1 MPWNIGLAGNDFN
14 ILNSKINEVDALT
27 YNNII
32 DFVNYFMI
40 TENGNVGI
48 NNKNPTEKL
57 DIKGN
62 TIVNGTLLTS
72 NVIGWR
78 INDTSNI
85 LKINYT
91 DDIINNNN
99 LEIYGKSTF
108 KGNIAIGDDNN
119 YSILNINGLVNATEF
134 KGTGSNI
141 INISANNIN
150 KGILNASF
158 GGTGINNIKSE
169 QILYGLNNNT
179 VGQTSTFR
187 FLEGL
192 QRLEVGHLSG
202 DGRLVV
208 NIDAANINTGILTGR
223 YGGTGK
229 ASYDIEG
236 GLLIGNIRSP
246 GNSANIDQS
255 INLTWDDTDSNLKI
269 NGNLKLFGTNKTI
282 FINDAPLGYQH
293 IGDYPVAT
301 PEIAGIIKYDGN
313 TFKKNPQD
321 QLILNVSTSSK
332 WEKNEDES
340 IIWYPKYSDPNSVQ
354 LECVGIGFIPD
365 ENVDRVNR
373 LSVKGNINIKS
384 DTNSPGAYLIN
395 GINVDEKNS
404 NFLSKK
410 IDDLKLDNIKE
421 DYGGVNKRCF
431 DLSYIGNQSTYK
443 ISGGDINFYFDNLV
457 EFRQGIRIS
466 QGGSIGFQGALTI
479 ESLNLTSGTQG
490 VKNNPVLLVNQGDI
504 EGDKSTIAQFES
516 GGVVK
521 MLLDK
526 QGRLGI
532 GEFNRENFPK
542 EKLDVQ
548 GNIIAS
554 GYITSY
560 YSDERLKHFTSR
572 IKNSL
577 EIINNLNGYYY
588 EPNEIALQFGFKHEK
603 QIGLSAQEVTKYI
616 PEITKLAPFDA
627 INDADGNVISKSGES
642 YLTICYERL
651 GPIFVEAIKELTN
664 EIKELKKENIFIK
677 SELERIKLSI

>member
-14 ILNSKINEVDALT
+14 ILNSKINEVEALT

-40 TENGNVGI
+40 SENGNVGI
-48 NNKNPTEKL
+48 NNKNPTAKL

-141 INISANNIN
+141 INIDADNIN

-158 GGTGINNIKSE
+158 GGTGINNIKNE
-169 QILYGLNNNT
+169 QILYGSNNT
-179 VGQTSTFR
+179 VAQTPGFK

-192 QRLEVGHLSG
+192 QRLEVANLKGNGS
-202 DGRLVV
+202 LVE
-208 NIDAANINTGILTGR
+208 NINAHHITSGILSGR

-229 ASYDIEG
+229 ASYEIEG
-236 GLLIGNIRSP
+236 GLLIGNIVT
-246 GNSANIDQS
+246 GNRDNIDQT
-255 INLTWDDTDSNLKI
+255 INLKWDDNASNLLI

-282 FINDAPLGYQH
+282 FINDEPLGYQH
-293 IGDYPVAT
+293 IGPYPDAT
-301 PEIAGIIKYDGN
+301 PENKGIIKYDGN
-313 TFKKNPQD
+313 TFKLNPEG

-384 DTNSPGAYLIN
+384 YTNSPGAYLIN
-395 GINVDEKNS
+395 GINVDEINS

-410 IDDLKLDNIKE
+410 IDDLILDNIKQE
-421 DYGGVNKRCF
+421 YGGVNKRCF
-431 DLSYIGNQSTYK
+431 DLINIGTQPTYK
-443 ISGGDINFYFDNLV
+443 ISGDNRNFYFDNLV
-457 EFRQGIRIS
+457 EFQQGIRIS
-466 QGGSIGFQGALTI
+466 EGGSIGFDGALTI
-479 ESLNLTSGTQG
+479 ESLNLTSGTRG
-490 VKNNPVLLVNQGDI
+490 VQNNAVLTVNQVDN
-504 EGDKSTIAQFES
+504 EGDKSTIAQFEYRS
-516 GGVVK
+516 VAK

-526 QGRLGI
+526 EGRLGI
-532 GEFNRENFPK
+532 GAFNRDNFPK

-560 YSDERLKHFTSR
+560 YSDERLKNFTSR
-572 IKNSL
+572 IKNPI

-588 EPNEIALQFGFKHEK
+588 EPNEKALQFGFKHEK

>member
-14 ILNSKINEVDALT
+14 ILNSKINEVEALT

-62 TIVNGTLLTS
+62 AIVNGTLLTS

-78 INDTSNI
+78 IDDTSNI

-141 INISANNIN
+141 INIDAGNIN

-158 GGTGINNIKSE
+158 GGTGINNIKNE
-169 QILYGLNNNT
+169 QILYGSNNNT
-179 VGQTSTFR
+179 VGQTLGFKFIEASQT
-187 FLEGL
+187 L
-192 QRLEVGHLSG
+192 QVANLKG
-202 DGRLVV
+202 DGSLV
-208 NIDAANINTGILTGR
+208 ININANHITSGILSGR

-229 ASYDIEG
+229 ASYVIEG
-236 GLLIGNIRSP
+236 GLLIGNIVT
-246 GNSANIDQS
+246 GNRDNIDQT
-255 INLTWDDTDSNLKI
+255 INLKWDDNASNLLI

-282 FINDAPLGYQH
+282 FINDEPLGYQH
-293 IGDYPVAT
+293 IGPYPDAT
-301 PEIAGIIKYDGN
+301 PENKGIIKYDGN
-313 TFKKNPQD
+313 TFKLNPEG

-384 DTNSPGAYLIN
+384 YTNSPGAYLIN
-395 GINVDEKNS
+395 GINVDEINS

-410 IDDLKLDNIKE
+410 IDDLILDNIKQE
-421 DYGGVNKRCF
+421 YGGVNKRCF
-431 DLSYIGNQSTYK
+431 DLINIGNQPTYK
-443 ISGGDINFYFDNLV
+443 ISGDNRNFYFDNLV
-457 EFRQGIRIS
+457 EFQHGIRIS
-466 QGGSIGFQGALTI
+466 EGGSIGFDGALTI
-479 ESLNLTSGTQG
+479 ESLNLTSGTRG
-490 VKNNPVLLVNQGDI
+490 VQNNAVLRVNQADN
-504 EGDKSTIAQFES
+504 EGDKSTIAQFEYRS
-516 GGVVK
+516 VAK

-526 QGRLGI
+526 EGRLGI
-532 GEFNRENFPK
+532 GAFNRDNFPK

-560 YSDERLKHFTSR
+560 YSDERLKNFTSR
-572 IKNSL
+572 IKNPI

-588 EPNEIALQFGFKHEK
+588 EPNEKALQFGFKHEK

>member
-14 ILNSKINEVDALT
+14 ILNSKINEVEALT

-40 TENGNVGI
+40 SENGNVGI
-48 NNKNPTEKL
+48 NNKNPTAKL

-141 INISANNIN
+141 INIDADNIN
-150 KGILNASF
+150 KGILNASY
-158 GGTGINNIKSE
+158 GGTGINNIKNE
-169 QILYGLNNNT
+169 QILYGSNNT
-179 VGQTSTFR
+179 VAQTPGFK

-192 QRLEVGHLSG
+192 QRLEVANLKGNGS
-202 DGRLVV
+202 LVE
-208 NIDAANINTGILTGR
+208 NINAHHITSGILSGR

-229 ASYDIEG
+229 ASYEIEG
-236 GLLIGNIRSP
+236 GLLVGNIRAP
-246 GNSANIDQS
+246 GNSANIDQT
-255 INLTWDDTDSNLKI
+255 INLKWDDNASNLLI

-282 FINDAPLGYQH
+282 FINDEPLGYQH
-293 IGDYPVAT
+293 IGPYNVAT
-301 PEIAGIIKYDGN
+301 SEIPGVIKYDGN
-313 TFKKNPQD
+313 TFKFND
-321 QLILNVSTSSK
+321 AGQLILNVSTSSK

-384 DTNSPGAYLIN
+384 YTNSPGAYLIN
-395 GINVDEKNS
+395 GINVDEINS

-410 IDDLKLDNIKE
+410 IDDLILDNIKQE
-421 DYGGVNKRCF
+421 YGGVNKRCF
-431 DLSYIGNQSTYK
+431 DLINIGTQPTYK
-443 ISGGDINFYFDNLV
+443 ISGDNRNFYFDNLV
-457 EFRQGIRIS
+457 EFQQGIRIS
-466 QGGSIGFQGALTI
+466 EGGSIGFDGALTI
-479 ESLNLTSGTQG
+479 ESLNLTSGTRG
-490 VKNNPVLLVNQGDI
+490 VQNNAVLTVNQVDN
-504 EGDKSTIAQFES
+504 EGDKSTIAQFEYRS
-516 GGVVK
+516 VAK

-526 QGRLGI
+526 EGRLGI
-532 GEFNRENFPK
+532 GAFNRDNFPK

-588 EPNEIALQFGFKHEK
+588 EPNEKALQFGFKHEK

>member
-14 ILNSKINEVDALT
+14 ILNSKINEVEALT

-40 TENGNVGI
+40 SENGNVGI
-48 NNKNPTEKL
+48 NNKNPTAKL

-141 INISANNIN
+141 INIDANNIN
-150 KGILNASF
+150 KGILNASY
-158 GGTGINNIKSE
+158 GGTGINNIKNE
-169 QILYGLNNNT
+169 QILYGSNNT
-179 VGQTSTFR
+179 VAQTPGFK

-192 QRLEVGHLSG
+192 QRLEVANLKGNGS
-202 DGRLVV
+202 LVE
-208 NIDAANINTGILTGR
+208 NINAHHITSGILSGR

-229 ASYDIEG
+229 ASYEIEG
-236 GLLIGNIRSP
+236 GLLVGNIRAP
-246 GNSANIDQS
+246 GNSANIDQT
-255 INLTWDDTDSNLKI
+255 INLKWDDNASNLLI

-282 FINDAPLGYQH
+282 FINDEPLGYQH
-293 IGDYPVAT
+293 IGPYNVAT
-301 PEIAGIIKYDGN
+301 SEIPGVIKYDGN
-313 TFKKNPQD
+313 TFKFND
-321 QLILNVSTSSK
+321 AGQLILNVSTSSK

-384 DTNSPGAYLIN
+384 YTNSPGAYLIN
-395 GINVDEKNS
+395 GINVDEINS

-410 IDDLKLDNIKE
+410 IDDLILDNIKQE
-421 DYGGVNKRCF
+421 YGGVNKRCF
-431 DLSYIGNQSTYK
+431 DLINIGTQPTYK
-443 ISGGDINFYFDNLV
+443 ISGDNRNFYFDNLV
-457 EFRQGIRIS
+457 EFQQGIRIS
-466 QGGSIGFQGALTI
+466 EGGSIGFDGALTI
-479 ESLNLTSGTQG
+479 ESLNLTSGTRG
-490 VKNNPVLLVNQGDI
+490 VQNNAVLTVNQVDN
-504 EGDKSTIAQFES
+504 EGDKSTIAQFEYRS
-516 GGVVK
+516 VAK

-526 QGRLGI
+526 EGRLGI
-532 GEFNRENFPK
+532 GAFNRDNFPK

-588 EPNEIALQFGFKHEK
+588 EPNEKALQFGFKHEK

>member
-14 ILNSKINEVDALT
+14 ILNSKINEVEALT

-40 TENGNVGI
+40 SENGNVGI

-78 INDTSNI
+78 IDDTSNI

-141 INISANNIN
+141 INIDADNIN

-158 GGTGINNIKSE
+158 GGTGINNIKNE
-169 QILYGLNNNT
+169 QILYGSNNT
-179 VGQTSTFR
+179 VAQTPGFK

-192 QRLEVGHLSG
+192 QRLEVANLKGNGS
-202 DGRLVV
+202 LVE
-208 NIDAANINTGILTGR
+208 NINAHHITSGILSGR

-229 ASYDIEG
+229 ASYEIEG
-236 GLLIGNIRSP
+236 GLLVGNIRAP
-246 GNSANIDQS
+246 GNSANIDQT
-255 INLTWDDTDSNLKI
+255 INLKWDDNASNLLI

-282 FINDAPLGYQH
+282 FINDEPLGYQH
-293 IGDYPVAT
+293 IGPYNVAT
-301 PEIAGIIKYDGN
+301 SEIPGVIKYDGN
-313 TFKKNPQD
+313 TFKFND
-321 QLILNVSTSSK
+321 AGQLILNVSTSSK

-384 DTNSPGAYLIN
+384 YTNSPGAYLIN
-395 GINVDEKNS
+395 GINVDEINS

-410 IDDLKLDNIKE
+410 IDDLILDNIKQE
-421 DYGGVNKRCF
+421 YGGVNKRCF
-431 DLSYIGNQSTYK
+431 DLINIGTQPTYK
-443 ISGGDINFYFDNLV
+443 ISGDNRNFYFDNLV
-457 EFRQGIRIS
+457 EFQQGIRIS
-466 QGGSIGFQGALTI
+466 EGGSIGFDGALTI
-479 ESLNLTSGTQG
+479 ESLNLTSGTRG
-490 VKNNPVLLVNQGDI
+490 VQNNAVLTVNQVDN
-504 EGDKSTIAQFES
+504 EGDKSTIAQFEYRS
-516 GGVVK
+516 VAK

-526 QGRLGI
+526 EGRLGI
-532 GEFNRENFPK
+532 GAFNRDNFPK

-588 EPNEIALQFGFKHEK
+588 EPNEKALQFGFKHEK

>member
-14 ILNSKINEVDALT
+14 ILNSKINEVEALT

-40 TENGNVGI
+40 SENGNVGI
-48 NNKNPTEKL
+48 NNKNPTAKL

-141 INISANNIN
+141 INIDANNIN
-150 KGILNASF
+150 KGILNASY
-158 GGTGINNIKSE
+158 GGTGINNIKNE
-169 QILYGLNNNT
+169 QILYGSNNT
-179 VGQTSTFR
+179 VAQTPGFK

-192 QRLEVGHLSG
+192 QRLEVANLKGNGS
-202 DGRLVV
+202 LVE
-208 NIDAANINTGILTGR
+208 NINAHHITSGILSGR

-229 ASYDIEG
+229 ASYEIEG
-236 GLLIGNIRSP
+236 GLLVGNIRAP
-246 GNSANIDQS
+246 GNSANIDQT
-255 INLTWDDTDSNLKI
+255 INLKWDDNASNLLI

-282 FINDAPLGYQH
+282 FINDEPLGYQH
-293 IGDYPVAT
+293 IGPYNVAT
-301 PEIAGIIKYDGN
+301 SEIPGVIKYDGN
-313 TFKKNPQD
+313 TFKFND
-321 QLILNVSTSSK
+321 AGQLILNVSTSSK

-384 DTNSPGAYLIN
+384 YTNSPGAYLIN
-395 GINVDEKNS
+395 GINVDEINS

-410 IDDLKLDNIKE
+410 IDDLILDNIKQE
-421 DYGGVNKRCF
+421 YGGVNKRCF
-431 DLSYIGNQSTYK
+431 DLINIGTQPTYK
-443 ISGGDINFYFDNLV
+443 ISGDNRNFYFDNLV
-457 EFRQGIRIS
+457 EFQQGIRIS
-466 QGGSIGFQGALTI
+466 EGGSIGFDGALTI
-479 ESLNLTSGTQG
+479 ESLNLTSGTRG
-490 VKNNPVLLVNQGDI
+490 VQNNAVLTVNQVDN
-504 EGDKSTIAQFES
+504 EGDKSTIAQFEYRS
-516 GGVVK
+516 VAK

-526 QGRLGI
+526 EGRLGI
-532 GEFNRENFPK
+532 GAFNGDNFPK

-588 EPNEIALQFGFKHEK
+588 EPNEKALQFGFKHEK

>member
-14 ILNSKINEVDALT
+14 ILNSKINEVEALT

-40 TENGNVGI
+40 SENGNVGI
-48 NNKNPTEKL
+48 NNKNPTAKL

-141 INISANNIN
+141 INIDANNIN
-150 KGILNASF
+150 KGILNASY
-158 GGTGINNIKSE
+158 GGTGINNIKNE
-169 QILYGLNNNT
+169 QILYGSNNT
-179 VGQTSTFR
+179 VAQTPGFK

-192 QRLEVGHLSG
+192 QRLEVANLKGNGS
-202 DGRLVV
+202 LVE
-208 NIDAANINTGILTGR
+208 NINAHHITSGILSGR

-229 ASYDIEG
+229 ASYEIEG
-236 GLLIGNIRSP
+236 GLLVGNIRAP
-246 GNSANIDQS
+246 GNSANIDQT
-255 INLTWDDTDSNLKI
+255 INLKWDDNASNLLI

-282 FINDAPLGYQH
+282 FINDEPLGYQH
-293 IGDYPVAT
+293 IGPYNVAT
-301 PEIAGIIKYDGN
+301 SEIPGVIKYDGN
-313 TFKKNPQD
+313 TFKFND
-321 QLILNVSTSSK
+321 AGQLILNVSTSSK

-384 DTNSPGAYLIN
+384 YTNSPGAYLIN
-395 GINVDEKNS
+395 GINVDEINS

-410 IDDLKLDNIKE
+410 IDDLILDNIKQE
-421 DYGGVNKRCF
+421 YGGVNKRCF
-431 DLSYIGNQSTYK
+431 DLINIGTQPTYK
-443 ISGGDINFYFDNLV
+443 ISGDNRNFYFDNLV
-457 EFRQGIRIS
+457 EFQQGIRIS
-466 QGGSIGFQGALTI
+466 EGGSIGFDGALTI
-479 ESLNLTSGTQG
+479 ESLNLTSGTRG
-490 VKNNPVLLVNQGDI
+490 VQNNAVLTVNQVDN
-504 EGDKSTIAQFES
+504 EGDKSTIAQFEYRS
-516 GGVVK
+516 VAK

-526 QGRLGI
+526 EGRLGI
-532 GEFNRENFPK
+532 GAFNRDNFPK

-588 EPNEIALQFGFKHEK
+588 EPNEKALQFGFKHEK

-664 EIKELKKENIFIK
+664 EINELKKENILIK

>member
-14 ILNSKINEVDALT
+14 ILNSKINEVEALT

-40 TENGNVGI
+40 SENGNVGI
-48 NNKNPTEKL
+48 NNKNPTAKL

-141 INISANNIN
+141 INIDANNIN
-150 KGILNASF
+150 KGILNASY
-158 GGTGINNIKSE
+158 GGTGINNIKNE
-169 QILYGLNNNT
+169 QILYGSNNT
-179 VGQTSTFR
+179 VAQTPGFK

-192 QRLEVGHLSG
+192 QRLEVANLKGNGS
-202 DGRLVV
+202 LVE
-208 NIDAANINTGILTGR
+208 NINAHHITSGILSGR

-236 GLLIGNIRSP
+236 GLLIGNILT
-246 GNSANIDQS
+246 GNSANIDQT

-282 FINDAPLGYQH
+282 FINDTPLGYQH
-293 IGDYPVAT
+293 IGPYPVASS
-301 PEIAGIIKYDGN
+301 EILGVIKYDDN
-313 TFKKNPQD
+313 TFKLNTEG

-384 DTNSPGAYLIN
+384 YTNSPGAYLIN
-395 GINVDEKNS
+395 GINVDEINS

-410 IDDLKLDNIKE
+410 IDDLILDNIKQE
-421 DYGGVNKRCF
+421 YGGVNKRCF
-431 DLSYIGNQSTYK
+431 DLINIGTQPTYK
-443 ISGGDINFYFDNLV
+443 ISGDNRNFYFDNLV
-457 EFRQGIRIS
+457 EFQQGIRIS
-466 QGGSIGFQGALTI
+466 EGGSIGFDGALTI
-479 ESLNLTSGTQG
+479 ESLNLTSGTRG
-490 VKNNPVLLVNQGDI
+490 VQNNAVLTVNQVDN
-504 EGDKSTIAQFES
+504 EGDKSTIAQFEYRS
-516 GGVVK
+516 VAK

-526 QGRLGI
+526 EGRLGI
-532 GEFNRENFPK
+532 GAFNRDNFPK

-560 YSDERLKHFTSR
+560 YSDERLKNFTSR
-572 IKNSL
+572 IKNPI

-588 EPNEIALQFGFKHEK
+588 EPNEKALQFGFKHEK

>member
-14 ILNSKINEVDALT
+14 ILNSKINEVEALT

-62 TIVNGTLLTS
+62 AIVNGTLLTS

-78 INDTSNI
+78 IDDTSNI

-141 INISANNIN
+141 INIDADNIN

-158 GGTGINNIKSE
+158 GGTGINNIKNE
-169 QILYGLNNNT
+169 QILYGSNNNT
-179 VGQTSTFR
+179 VGQTPGFR
-187 FLEGL
+187 FLEASQTL
-192 QRLEVGHLSG
+192 QVAYLKG
-202 DGRLVV
+202 DGSLVE
-208 NIDAANINTGILTGR
+208 NINARHITSGILSGR

-229 ASYDIEG
+229 ASYEIEG
-236 GLLIGNIRSP
+236 GLLIGNIVT
-246 GNSANIDQS
+246 GNRDNIDQT
-255 INLTWDDTDSNLKI
+255 INLKWDDNASNLLI

-282 FINDAPLGYQH
+282 FINDEPLGYQH
-293 IGDYPVAT
+293 IGPYPDAT
-301 PEIAGIIKYDGN
+301 PENKGIIKYDGN
-313 TFKKNPQD
+313 TFKLNPEG

-384 DTNSPGAYLIN
+384 YTNSPGAYLIN
-395 GINVDEKNS
+395 GINVDEINS

-410 IDDLKLDNIKE
+410 IDDLILDNIKQE
-421 DYGGVNKRCF
+421 YGGVNKRCF
-431 DLSYIGNQSTYK
+431 DLINIGNQPTYK
-443 ISGGDINFYFDNLV
+443 ISGDNRNFYFDNLV
-457 EFRQGIRIS
+457 EFQHGIRIS
-466 QGGSIGFQGALTI
+466 EGGSIGFDGALTI
-479 ESLNLTSGTQG
+479 ESLNLTSGTRG
-490 VKNNPVLLVNQGDI
+490 VQNNAVLRVNQADN
-504 EGDKSTIAQFES
+504 EGDKSTIAQFEYRS
-516 GGVVK
+516 VAK

-526 QGRLGI
+526 EGRLGI
-532 GEFNRENFPK
+532 GAFNRENFPK

-560 YSDERLKHFTSR
+560 YSDERLKNFTSR
-572 IKNSL
+572 IKNPI

-588 EPNEIALQFGFKHEK
+588 EPNEKALQFGFKHEK

>member
-14 ILNSKINEVDALT
+14 ILNSKINEVEALT

-40 TENGNVGI
+40 SENGNVGI

-78 INDTSNI
+78 IDDTSNI

-141 INISANNIN
+141 INIDADNIN

-158 GGTGINNIKSE
+158 GGTGINNIKNE
-169 QILYGLNNNT
+169 QILYGSNNNT
-179 VGQTSTFR
+179 VGQTPGFR

-192 QRLEVGHLSG
+192 QRLEVANLKGNGS
-202 DGRLVV
+202 LVE
-208 NIDAANINTGILTGR
+208 NINAHHITSGILSGR

-229 ASYDIEG
+229 ASYEIEG
-236 GLLIGNIRSP
+236 GLLVGNIRAP
-246 GNSANIDQS
+246 GNSANIDQT
-255 INLTWDDTDSNLKI
+255 INLKWDDNASNLLI

-282 FINDAPLGYQH
+282 FINDEPLGYQH
-293 IGDYPVAT
+293 IGPYNVAT
-301 PEIAGIIKYDGN
+301 SEIPGVIKYDGN
-313 TFKKNPQD
+313 TFKFND
-321 QLILNVSTSSK
+321 AGQLILNVSTSSK

-384 DTNSPGAYLIN
+384 YTNSPGAYLIN
-395 GINVDEKNS
+395 GINVDEINS

-410 IDDLKLDNIKE
+410 IDDLILDNIKQE
-421 DYGGVNKRCF
+421 YGGVNKRCF
-431 DLSYIGNQSTYK
+431 DLINIGTQPTYK
-443 ISGGDINFYFDNLV
+443 ISGDNRNFYFDNLV
-457 EFRQGIRIS
+457 EFQQGIRIS
-466 QGGSIGFQGALTI
+466 EGGSIGFDGALTI
-479 ESLNLTSGTQG
+479 ESLNLTSGTRG
-490 VKNNPVLLVNQGDI
+490 VQNNAVLTVNQVDN
-504 EGDKSTIAQFES
+504 EGDKSTIAQFEYRS
-516 GGVVK
+516 VAK

-526 QGRLGI
+526 EGRLGI
-532 GEFNRENFPK
+532 GAFNGDNFPK

-588 EPNEIALQFGFKHEK
+588 EPNEKALQFGFKHEK

>member
-14 ILNSKINEVDALT
+14 ILNSKINEVEALT

-40 TENGNVGI
+40 SENGNVGI

-78 INDTSNI
+78 IDDTSNI

-141 INISANNIN
+141 INIDADNIN

-158 GGTGINNIKSE
+158 GGTGINNIKNE
-169 QILYGLNNNT
+169 QILYGSNNNT
-179 VGQTSTFR
+179 VGQTPGFR

-192 QRLEVGHLSG
+192 QRLEVANLKGNGS
-202 DGRLVV
+202 LVE
-208 NIDAANINTGILTGR
+208 NINAHHITSGILSGR

-229 ASYDIEG
+229 ASYEIEG
-236 GLLIGNIRSP
+236 GLLVGNIRAP
-246 GNSANIDQS
+246 GNSANIDQT
-255 INLTWDDTDSNLKI
+255 INLKWDDNASNLLI

-282 FINDAPLGYQH
+282 FINDEPLGYQH
-293 IGDYPVAT
+293 IGPYNVAT
-301 PEIAGIIKYDGN
+301 SEIPGVIKYDGN
-313 TFKKNPQD
+313 TFKFND
-321 QLILNVSTSSK
+321 AGQLILNVSTSSK

-384 DTNSPGAYLIN
+384 YTNSPGAYLIN
-395 GINVDEKNS
+395 GINVDEINS

-410 IDDLKLDNIKE
+410 IDDLILDNIKQE
-421 DYGGVNKRCF
+421 YGGVNKRCF
-431 DLSYIGNQSTYK
+431 DLINIGTQPTYK
-443 ISGGDINFYFDNLV
+443 ISGDNRNFYFDNLV
-457 EFRQGIRIS
+457 EFQHGIRIS
-466 QGGSIGFQGALTI
+466 EGGSIGFDGALTI
-479 ESLNLTSGTQG
+479 ESLNLTSGTRG
-490 VKNNPVLLVNQGDI
+490 VQNNAVLTVNQVDN
-504 EGDKSTIAQFES
+504 EGDKSTIAQFEYRS
-516 GGVVK
+516 VAK

-526 QGRLGI
+526 EGRLGI
-532 GEFNRENFPK
+532 GAFNRDNFPK

-588 EPNEIALQFGFKHEK
+588 EPNEKALQFGFKHEK

>member
-14 ILNSKINEVDALT
+14 ILNSKINEVEALT

-40 TENGNVGI
+40 SENGNVGI
-48 NNKNPTEKL
+48 NNKNPTAKL

-78 INDTSNI
+78 IDNTSNI

-141 INISANNIN
+141 INIDANNIN
-150 KGILNASF
+150 KGILNASY
-158 GGTGINNIKSE
+158 GGTGINNIKNE
-169 QILYGLNNNT
+169 QILYGSNNT
-179 VGQTSTFR
+179 VAQTPGFK

-192 QRLEVGHLSG
+192 QRLEVANLKGNGS
-202 DGRLVV
+202 LVE
-208 NIDAANINTGILTGR
+208 NINAHHITSGILSGR

-229 ASYDIEG
+229 TSYDIEG
-236 GLLIGNIRSP
+236 GLLIGNILT
-246 GNSANIDQS
+246 GNSANIDQT
-255 INLTWDDTDSNLKI
+255 INLKWDDNASNLLI

-282 FINDAPLGYQH
+282 FINDEPLGYQH
-293 IGDYPVAT
+293 IGPYPDAT
-301 PEIAGIIKYDGN
+301 PENKGIIKYDGN
-313 TFKKNPQD
+313 TFKLNPEG

-395 GINVDEKNS
+395 GINVDEINS

-410 IDDLKLDNIKE
+410 IDDLILDNIKQE
-421 DYGGVNKRCF
+421 YGGVNKRCF
-431 DLSYIGNQSTYK
+431 DLINIGTQPTYK
-443 ISGGDINFYFDNLV
+443 ISGDNRNFYFDNLV

-466 QGGSIGFQGALTI
+466 QEGSIGFDGALTI
-479 ESLNLTSGTQG
+479 ESLNLTSGTRG
-490 VKNNPVLLVNQGDI
+490 VQNNAVLRVNQADN
-504 EGDKSTIAQFES
+504 EGDKSTIAQFEYRS
-516 GGVVK
+516 VAK

-526 QGRLGI
+526 EGRLGI
-532 GEFNRENFPK
+532 GAFNRDNFPK

-560 YSDERLKHFTSR
+560 YSDERLKNFTSR
-572 IKNSL
+572 IKNPI

-588 EPNEIALQFGFKHEK
+588 EPNEKALQFGFKHEK

-664 EIKELKKENIFIK
+664 EINELKKENILIK

>member
-14 ILNSKINEVDALT
+14 ILNSKINEVEALT

-40 TENGNVGI
+40 SENGNVGI
-48 NNKNPTEKL
+48 NNKNPTAKL

-78 INDTSNI
+78 IDDTSNI

-141 INISANNIN
+141 INIDANNIN
-150 KGILNASF
+150 KGILNASY
-158 GGTGINNIKSE
+158 GGTGINNIKNE
-169 QILYGLNNNT
+169 QILYGSNNT
-179 VGQTSTFR
+179 VAQTPGFK

-192 QRLEVGHLSG
+192 QRLEVANLKGNGS
-202 DGRLVV
+202 LVE
-208 NIDAANINTGILTGR
+208 NINAHHITSGILSGR

-229 ASYDIEG
+229 ASYEIEG
-236 GLLIGNIRSP
+236 GLLVGNIRAP
-246 GNSANIDQS
+246 GNSANIDQT
-255 INLTWDDTDSNLKI
+255 INLKWDDNASNLLI

-282 FINDAPLGYQH
+282 FINDEPLGYQH
-293 IGDYPVAT
+293 IGPYNVAT
-301 PEIAGIIKYDGN
+301 SEIPGVIKYDGN
-313 TFKKNPQD
+313 TFKFND
-321 QLILNVSTSSK
+321 AGQLILNVSTSSK

-384 DTNSPGAYLIN
+384 YTNSPGAYLIN
-395 GINVDEKNS
+395 GINVDEINS

-410 IDDLKLDNIKE
+410 IDDLILDNIKQE
-421 DYGGVNKRCF
+421 YGGVNKRCF
-431 DLSYIGNQSTYK
+431 DLINIGTQPTYK
-443 ISGGDINFYFDNLV
+443 ISGDNRNFYFDNLV
-457 EFRQGIRIS
+457 EFQQGIRIS
-466 QGGSIGFQGALTI
+466 EGGSIGFDGALTI
-479 ESLNLTSGTQG
+479 ESLNLTSGTRG
-490 VKNNPVLLVNQGDI
+490 VQNNAVLTVNQVDN
-504 EGDKSTIAQFES
+504 EGDKSTIAQFEYRS
-516 GGVVK
+516 VAK

-526 QGRLGI
+526 EGRLGI
-532 GEFNRENFPK
+532 GAFNRDNFPK

-588 EPNEIALQFGFKHEK
+588 EPNEKALQFGFKHEK

>member
-78 INDTSNI
+78 IDNTSNI

-169 QILYGLNNNT
+169 QILYGSNNNT
-179 VGQTSTFR
+179 VGQTPGFK
-187 FLEGL
+187 FLEGS
-192 QRLEVGHLSG
+192 QTLEVANLKGNGS
-202 DGRLVV
+202 LV
-208 NIDAANINTGILTGR
+208 ININAHHITTGILSGR

-229 ASYDIEG
+229 ASYEIEG
-236 GLLIGNIRSP
+236 GLLIGNIVA
-246 GNSANIDQS
+246 GNRENIDQT
-255 INLTWDDTDSNLKI
+255 INLKWDDNASNLLI

-293 IGDYPVAT
+293 IGDYQVAT
-301 PEIAGIIKYDGN
+301 PEIAGVIKYDGN

-340 IIWYPKYSDPNSVQ
+340 IIWYPKYSDPNSVG

-365 ENVDRVNR
+365 EDDRVNR

-384 DTNSPGAYLIN
+384 PGAYLIN
-395 GINVDEKNS
+395 GINVDEINS

-431 DLSYIGNQSTYK
+431 DLSYIGTQPTYK
-443 ISGGDINFYFDNLV
+443 ISGDNRNFYFDNLV
-457 EFRQGIRIS
+457 EFQQGIRIL
-466 QGGSIGFQGALTI
+466 QGGSIGFDGALTI

-490 VKNNPVLLVNQGDI
+490 VENNPVLKVNQADT
-504 EGDKSTIAQFES
+504 GDKSTIAQFES
-516 GGVVK
+516 GGVAK

>member
-14 ILNSKINEVDALT
+14 ILNSKINEVNALT

-78 INDTSNI
+78 IDDTSNI

-141 INISANNIN
+141 INIDADNIN

-158 GGTGINNIKSE
+158 GGTGINNIKNE
-169 QILYGLNNNT
+169 QILYGSNNNT
-179 VGQTSTFR
+179 VGQTPGFR
-187 FLEGL
+187 FLEASQTL
-192 QRLEVGHLSG
+192 QVAYLKG
-202 DGRLVV
+202 DGSLVE
-208 NIDAANINTGILTGR
+208 NINARHITSGILSGR

-229 ASYDIEG
+229 ASYEIEG
-236 GLLIGNIRSP
+236 GLLIGNIVT
-246 GNSANIDQS
+246 GNRDNIDQT
-255 INLTWDDTDSNLKI
+255 INLKWDDNASNLLI

-282 FINDAPLGYQH
+282 FINDEPLGYQH
-293 IGDYPVAT
+293 IGPYPDAT
-301 PEIAGIIKYDGN
+301 PENKGIIKYDGN
-313 TFKKNPQD
+313 TFKLNPEG

-384 DTNSPGAYLIN
+384 YTNSPGAYLIN
-395 GINVDEKNS
+395 GINVDEINS

-410 IDDLKLDNIKE
+410 IDDLILDNIKQE
-421 DYGGVNKRCF
+421 YGGVNKRCF
-431 DLSYIGNQSTYK
+431 DLINIGNQPTYK
-443 ISGGDINFYFDNLV
+443 ISGDNRNFYFDNLV
-457 EFRQGIRIS
+457 EFQHGIRIS
-466 QGGSIGFQGALTI
+466 EGGSIGFDGALTI
-479 ESLNLTSGTQG
+479 ESLNLTSGTRG
-490 VKNNPVLLVNQGDI
+490 VQNNAVLRVNQADN
-504 EGDKSTIAQFES
+504 EGDKSTIAQFEYRS
-516 GGVVK
+516 VAK

-526 QGRLGI
+526 EGRLGI
-532 GEFNRENFPK
+532 GAFNRDNFPK

-560 YSDERLKHFTSR
+560 YSDERLKNFTSR
-572 IKNSL
+572 IKNPI

-588 EPNEIALQFGFKHEK
+588 EPNEKALQFGFKHEK

>member
-14 ILNSKINEVDALT
+14 ILNSKINEVNALT

-78 INDTSNI
+78 IDDTSNI

-141 INISANNIN
+141 INIDADNIN

-158 GGTGINNIKSE
+158 GGTGINNIKNE
-169 QILYGLNNNT
+169 QILYGSNNNT
-179 VGQTSTFR
+179 VGQTPGFR
-187 FLEGL
+187 FLEASQTL
-192 QRLEVGHLSG
+192 QVAYLKG
-202 DGRLVV
+202 DGSLVE
-208 NIDAANINTGILTGR
+208 NINARHITSGILSGR

-229 ASYDIEG
+229 ASYEIEG
-236 GLLIGNIRSP
+236 GLLVGNIRAP
-246 GNSANIDQS
+246 GNSANIDQT
-255 INLTWDDTDSNLKI
+255 INLKWDDNASNLLI

-282 FINDAPLGYQH
+282 FINDEPLGYQH
-293 IGDYPVAT
+293 IGPYNVAT
-301 PEIAGIIKYDGN
+301 SEIPGVIKYDGN
-313 TFKKNPQD
+313 TFKFND
-321 QLILNVSTSSK
+321 AGQLILNVSTSSK

-384 DTNSPGAYLIN
+384 YTNSPGAYLIN
-395 GINVDEKNS
+395 GINVDEINS

-410 IDDLKLDNIKE
+410 IDDLILDNIKQE
-421 DYGGVNKRCF
+421 YGGVNKRCF
-431 DLSYIGNQSTYK
+431 DLSYTGTSATYK
-443 ISGGDINFYFDNLV
+443 ISGDNRNFYFDNLV
-457 EFRQGIRIS
+457 EFEKGIRIS

-490 VKNNPVLLVNQGDI
+490 VENNPVLKVNQADT
-504 EGDKSTIAQFES
+504 GDKSTIAQFEY
-516 GGVVK
+516 GGVPK

-532 GEFNRENFPK
+532 GEFNRDNFPK

-588 EPNEIALQFGFKHEK
+588 EPNEKALQFGFKHEK

>member
-14 ILNSKINEVDALT
+14 ILNSKINEVEALT

-40 TENGNVGI
+40 SENGNVGI
-48 NNKNPTEKL
+48 NNKNPTAKL

-78 INDTSNI
+78 IDDTSNI

-141 INISANNIN
+141 INIDADNIN
-150 KGILNASF
+150 KGILNASY
-158 GGTGINNIKSE
+158 GGTGINNIKNE
-169 QILYGLNNNT
+169 QILYGSNNT
-179 VGQTSTFR
+179 VAQTPGFK

-192 QRLEVGHLSG
+192 QRLEVANLKGNGS
-202 DGRLVV
+202 LVE
-208 NIDAANINTGILTGR
+208 NINAHHITSGILSGR

-229 ASYDIEG
+229 ASYEIEG
-236 GLLIGNIRSP
+236 GLLVGNIRAP
-246 GNSANIDQS
+246 GNSANIDQT
-255 INLTWDDTDSNLKI
+255 INLKWDDNASNLLI

-282 FINDAPLGYQH
+282 FINDEPLGYQH
-293 IGDYPVAT
+293 IGPYNVAT
-301 PEIAGIIKYDGN
+301 SEIPGVIKYDGN
-313 TFKKNPQD
+313 TFKFND
-321 QLILNVSTSSK
+321 AGQLILNVSTSSK

-384 DTNSPGAYLIN
+384 YTNSPGAYLIN
-395 GINVDEKNS
+395 GINVDEINS

-410 IDDLKLDNIKE
+410 IDDLILDNIKQE
-421 DYGGVNKRCF
+421 YGGVNKRCF
-431 DLSYIGNQSTYK
+431 DLINIGTQPTYK
-443 ISGGDINFYFDNLV
+443 ISGDNRNFYFDNLV
-457 EFRQGIRIS
+457 EFQQGIRIS
-466 QGGSIGFQGALTI
+466 EGGSIGFDGALTI
-479 ESLNLTSGTQG
+479 ESLNLTSGTRG
-490 VKNNPVLLVNQGDI
+490 VQNNAVLTVNQVDN
-504 EGDKSTIAQFES
+504 EGDKSTIAQFEYRS
-516 GGVVK
+516 VAK

-526 QGRLGI
+526 EGRLGI
-532 GEFNRENFPK
+532 GAFNRDNFPK

-588 EPNEIALQFGFKHEK
+588 EPNEKALQFGFKHEK

>member
-1 MPWNIGLAGNDFN
+1 MLWNIGLAGNDFN
-14 ILNSKINEVDALT
+14 ILNSKINEVEALT

-40 TENGNVGI
+40 SENGNVGI
-48 NNKNPTEKL
+48 NNKNPTAKL

-141 INISANNIN
+141 INIDADNIN

-158 GGTGINNIKSE
+158 GGTGINNIKNE
-169 QILYGLNNNT
+169 QILYGSNNNT
-179 VGQTSTFR
+179 VGQTPGFK

-192 QRLEVGHLSG
+192 QRLEVANLKGNGS
-202 DGRLVV
+202 LVE
-208 NIDAANINTGILTGR
+208 NINAHHITSGILSGR

-229 ASYDIEG
+229 ASYEIEG
-236 GLLIGNIRSP
+236 GLLVGNIRAP
-246 GNSANIDQS
+246 GNSANIDQT
-255 INLTWDDTDSNLKI
+255 INLKWDDNASNLLI

-282 FINDAPLGYQH
+282 FINDEPLGYQH
-293 IGDYPVAT
+293 IGPYNVAT
-301 PEIAGIIKYDGN
+301 SEIPGVIKYDGN
-313 TFKKNPQD
+313 TFKFND
-321 QLILNVSTSSK
+321 AGQLILNVSTSSK

-384 DTNSPGAYLIN
+384 YTNSPGAYLIN
-395 GINVDEKNS
+395 GINVDEINS

-410 IDDLKLDNIKE
+410 IDDLILDNIKQE
-421 DYGGVNKRCF
+421 YGGVNKRCF
-431 DLSYIGNQSTYK
+431 DLINIGTQPTYK
-443 ISGGDINFYFDNLV
+443 ISGDNRNFYFDNLV
-457 EFRQGIRIS
+457 EFQQGIRIS
-466 QGGSIGFQGALTI
+466 EGGSIGFDGALTI
-479 ESLNLTSGTQG
+479 ESLNLTSGTRG
-490 VKNNPVLLVNQGDI
+490 VQNNAVLTVNQVDN
-504 EGDKSTIAQFES
+504 EGDKSTIAQFEYRS
-516 GGVVK
+516 VAK

-526 QGRLGI
+526 EGRLGI
-532 GEFNRENFPK
+532 GAFNRDNFPK

-588 EPNEIALQFGFKHEK
+588 EPNEKALQFGFKHEK

>member
-14 ILNSKINEVDALT
+14 ILNSKINEVEALT

-48 NNKNPTEKL
+48 NNKNPTAKL

-141 INISANNIN
+141 INIDADNIN

-158 GGTGINNIKSE
+158 GGTGINNIKNE
-169 QILYGLNNNT
+169 QILYGSNNNT
-179 VGQTSTFR
+179 VGQTPGFR
-187 FLEGL
+187 FLEASQTL
-192 QRLEVGHLSG
+192 QVAYLKG
-202 DGRLVV
+202 DGSLVE
-208 NIDAANINTGILTGR
+208 NINARHITSGILSGR

-229 ASYDIEG
+229 ASYEIEG
-236 GLLIGNIRSP
+236 GLLIGNIVT
-246 GNSANIDQS
+246 GNRDNIDQT
-255 INLTWDDTDSNLKI
+255 INLKWDDNASNLLI

-282 FINDAPLGYQH
+282 FINDEPLGYQH
-293 IGDYPVAT
+293 IGPYPDAT
-301 PEIAGIIKYDGN
+301 PENKGIIKYDGN
-313 TFKKNPQD
+313 TFKLNPEG

-384 DTNSPGAYLIN
+384 YTNSPGAYLIN
-395 GINVDEKNS
+395 GINVDEINS

-410 IDDLKLDNIKE
+410 IDDLKLDNIKQE
-421 DYGGVNKRCF
+421 YGGVNKRCF
-431 DLSYIGNQSTYK
+431 DLINIGNQPTYK
-443 ISGGDINFYFDNLV
+443 ISGDNRNFYFDNLV
-457 EFRQGIRIS
+457 EFQHGIRIS
-466 QGGSIGFQGALTI
+466 EGGSIGFDGALTI
-479 ESLNLTSGTQG
+479 ESLNLTSGTRG
-490 VKNNPVLLVNQGDI
+490 VQNNAVLRVNQADN
-504 EGDKSTIAQFES
+504 EGDKSTIAQFEYRS
-516 GGVVK
+516 VAK

-526 QGRLGI
+526 EGRLGI
-532 GEFNRENFPK
+532 GAFNRENFPK

-560 YSDERLKHFTSR
+560 YSDERLKNFTSR
-572 IKNSL
+572 IKNPI

-588 EPNEIALQFGFKHEK
+588 EPNEKALQFGFKHEK

>member
-14 ILNSKINEVDALT
+14 ILNSKINEVEALT

-40 TENGNVGI
+40 SENGNVGI

-141 INISANNIN
+141 INIDANNIN
-150 KGILNASF
+150 KGILNASY
-158 GGTGINNIKSE
+158 GGTGINNIKNE
-169 QILYGLNNNT
+169 QILYGSNNT
-179 VGQTSTFR
+179 VAQTPGFK

-192 QRLEVGHLSG
+192 QRLEVANLKGNGS
-202 DGRLVV
+202 LVE
-208 NIDAANINTGILTGR
+208 NINAHHITSGILSGR

-229 ASYDIEG
+229 ASYEIEG
-236 GLLIGNIRSP
+236 GLLVGNIRAP
-246 GNSANIDQS
+246 GNSANIDQT
-255 INLTWDDTDSNLKI
+255 INLKWDDNASNLLI

-282 FINDAPLGYQH
+282 FINDEPLGYQH
-293 IGDYPVAT
+293 IGPYNVAT
-301 PEIAGIIKYDGN
+301 SEIPGVIKYDGN
-313 TFKKNPQD
+313 TFKFND
-321 QLILNVSTSSK
+321 AGQLILNVSTSSK

-384 DTNSPGAYLIN
+384 YTNSPGAYLIN
-395 GINVDEKNS
+395 GINVDEINS

-410 IDDLKLDNIKE
+410 IDDLILDNIKQE
-421 DYGGVNKRCF
+421 YGGVNKRCF
-431 DLSYIGNQSTYK
+431 DLINIGTQPTYK
-443 ISGGDINFYFDNLV
+443 ISGDNRNFYFDNLV
-457 EFRQGIRIS
+457 EFQQGIRIS
-466 QGGSIGFQGALTI
+466 EGGSIGFDGALTI
-479 ESLNLTSGTQG
+479 ESLNLTSGTRG
-490 VKNNPVLLVNQGDI
+490 VQNNAVLTVNQVDN
-504 EGDKSTIAQFES
+504 EGDKSTIAQFEYRS
-516 GGVVK
+516 VAK

-526 QGRLGI
+526 EGRLGI
-532 GEFNRENFPK
+532 GAFNRDNFPK

-588 EPNEIALQFGFKHEK
+588 EPNEKALQFGFKHEK